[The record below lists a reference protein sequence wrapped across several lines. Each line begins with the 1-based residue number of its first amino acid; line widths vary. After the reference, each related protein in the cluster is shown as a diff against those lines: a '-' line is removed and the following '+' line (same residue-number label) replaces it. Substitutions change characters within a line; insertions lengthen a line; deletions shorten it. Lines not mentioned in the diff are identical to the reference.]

1 ISPFLSQSQ
10 SRFPVHSKE
19 SHHSTAPGQRC
30 YFHGLLFNEWIKL
43 KIIVLPLR
51 PNRPSPEK
59 ALPHRRTAG
68 AERSRL
74 LLRGAREKKSNS
86 YGSMKSYD
94 LSQIKMLQR

>member
-1 ISPFLSQSQ
+1 MRHMKDMQRTEGKKTNFSDSSASDSSQIKQQGQEERRTNPKLSTNWLFSISPFLSQSQ

-51 PNRPSPEK
+51 LVS
-59 ALPHRRTAG
+59 
-68 AERSRL
+68 
-74 LLRGAREKKSNS
+74 
-86 YGSMKSYD
+86 
-94 LSQIKMLQR
+94 